1 MPHAGAEVGGEGVA
15 GLPVR
20 LRDAVVDGIDLLHEV
35 LIELRDGAGWGGNHN
50 TWSPTPLLWGGFLKG
65 KLCWWIR
72 NHRYLIVECSHSG
85 TVLWLPQKPSKD
97 FRAKVAI
104 DQPSAAQL
112 GGPGLAGLEA
122 PHGLGERPVGLQGQP
137 WGGAP
142 LCGHPAVGGVPHLW

>member
-65 KLCWWIR
+65 KLCWWVR
-72 NHRYLIVECSHSG
+72 NRRYLIVECSHSG

-122 PHGLGERPVGLQGQP
+122 LHGLGERPVGLQGQP

-142 LCGHPAVGGVPHLW
+142 LCGHPAVGGVPHL